1 MRKTSLK
8 TQYVAFVAALFVAIL
23 FVGASAAWYFTATK
37 LDMGSVSG
45 GVSYLANYFESGN
58 GSAEEPYE
66 IAKPEQ
72 LYNLAWLQYLGA
84 FNQTSEPDF
93 TPFHFYISDKYSGT
107 LDMTGYV
114 LPPIG
119 TSTYPFI
126 GYLDGQGNTVANLTV
141 ANVTTQDASEAA
153 RIFDLP
159 QNVKYLE
166 GTNVSGV
173 EIIGFMGVV
182 GPLTGSGTYAS
193 AANALK
199 DLTIQN
205 ITVNTETD
213 SALIGLAAGYVNGP
227 VSNVAVVGGTVK
239 IKSGTGAVDATA
251 YTENLSDYGIVG
263 YATESYLEN
272 VDQDG
277 NVSYHFVEA
286 CKPLFVNQQLE
297 KELLVAGNDA
307 SWGGSIDML
316 SMYNNLQDKW
326 TKAKSNA
333 NYSFSYPARKT
344 ITHHVDGTTDESYG
358 NTTNVTYS
366 VNASSWN
373 ETVYL
378 KALQWDGAGQYVFI
392 NRTGTSNYTYL
403 FGRRGYTQTV
413 TEVTEYYGQRISNNG
428 YYLNASTTA
437 ASGSATAQTYWVIDS
452 ENHRIYCYAN
462 GDGTKYYLNYA
473 NGNLS
478 VSTSPVS
485 EWTYADGRIYYG
497 VGTSGDQLYCDG
509 GIWKVDALTEATDRY
524 RISFTYNNRTYYLKY
539 NGEEQAVTADNN
551 ANNASTWNIL
561 SNNTVVVPN
570 SNVRLAYY
578 SYGGF
583 LGIGA
588 TTYYAYA
595 SSTNGT
601 AYTRTNDNKLRY
613 GNNDYL
619 RYYNN
624 AWTRSNSN
632 NATVFTFS
640 QITYAFNKEIS
651 LGAQTLLTY
660 QEARN
665 ETIYPNLPT
674 MFPLKYESNSQNAI
688 TDKGNTGYVISGGRN
703 SVGDIRVSKYAM
715 SNVNE
720 ALGQN
725 AYLSSRFEVITRT
738 TDGWRRVS
746 DAYNS
751 SNPNSNVSNSLRAI
765 TKASVSDLGL
775 TRYDNARKNLEKVFT
790 NDDDYIY
797 GLHFINAQISKD
809 NVINVPAGYING
821 DAFEDMMMPE
831 DCIDFHLKTPGK
843 ITFFAGTYYSGNSNF
858 FSLHQIFRDE
868 DKNITAIKEIKE
880 IYENADDDDE
890 IKYVYKYNDGTFSS
904 GTPKGSYVFNTAW
917 ITNPDN
923 LIDNAVYYFEIPANG
938 GEYALGS
945 VAGGDGAYL
954 MYLDIAANGRLTS
967 DNAYIST
974 MHVVDATE
982 SRTYHYQ
989 TPAGV
994 DFADPNA
1001 NGGTV
1006 QYANA
1011 NVRLNGFGT
1020 IQFGR
1025 TGNVIQG
1032 TTNDATLVQT
1042 LTFLEEGR
1050 EYGKGASVR
1059 LTEPEIKPEDY
1070 DVNDQIYSK
1079 KLIVT
1084 LNDSTLAINDVITI
1098 EYQYDHNLY
1107 DDAVRVLYTDPL
1119 TYMILYNEDA
1129 LIDFA
1134 DGANTVKIKITT
1146 NNGFTGEVFSCAVRN
1161 EADTPPTVLP
1171 TRVFT
1176 SISANHSFRLSE
1188 KESYVEIYPEN
1199 GESLFKV
1206 ESDDA
1211 AINIALSSAVDGANM
1226 DFDYDVSGLGLK
1238 SMESYNEALVIST
1251 DTATAKE
1258 ISLSLEIPT
1267 KDNDYGL
1274 NVNGNRRS
1282 LSANLLGKSALS
1294 KGNEGKTVLNGKGS
1308 AVTNSITPGEDA
1320 GITEVNEPIAAEI
1333 AKKDLFP
1340 ESYSIRD
1347 ESYEIL
1353 IYGPTLDPEDDLL
1366 NDSEEGEGLEGS
1378 DPDDEELSESE
1389 ESDPEDGEELDSQD
1403 ESKTEDETV
1412 PEGNIESEETD
1423 YKEEAEP
1430 KEESDSEKENE
1441 PEGKLDSEKESESK
1455 GEVDSIEESESEEE
1469 AAPEEETKSEEEA
1482 APEEET
1488 KSEEETAPEE
1498 ETKSEEETTPTEE
1511 ISSEEAIEPKKEA
1524 TLEEETESV
1533 EETNPGE
1540 EVTEENATEQ
1550 DSLQN

>member
-1 MRKTSLK
+1 MSIKNLHF
-8 TQYVAFVAALFVAIL
+8 ALIAALFVVFF
-23 FVGASAAWYFTATK
+23 FVGTTSAWYFTAAK
-37 LDMGSVSG
+37 LDMGSVTG

-58 GSAEEPYE
+58 GSAQEPYE

-84 FNQTSEPDF
+84 FNQTSDPDF

-193 AANALK
+193 ATNALK

-213 SALIGLAAGYVNGP
+213 VALIGLAAGYVNGP

-239 IKSGTGAVDATA
+239 IKSGTTAVDASN

-263 YATESYLEN
+263 YATEDYLEN

-277 NVSYHFVEA
+277 SVSYHFVEA

-307 SWGGSIDML
+307 SWGGSIDMQ

-326 TKAKSNA
+326 TEAKRNS

-366 VNASSWN
+366 VNASNWN

-497 VGTSGDQLYCDG
+497 VGTSGDQLYCDD

-551 ANNASTWNIL
+551 ADNASTWNRV
-561 SNNTVVVPN
+561 SDNVVVPN

-578 SYGGF
+578 RTGGIF
-583 LGIGA
+583 GIGA

-595 SSTNGT
+595 SAKNGT
-601 AYTRTNDNKLRY
+601 AYTITNDNKLRY
-613 GNNDYL
+613 GNNAYL
-619 RYYNN
+619 RYNNN
-624 AWTRSNSN
+624 AWTTTNSTN

-640 QITYAFNKEIS
+640 QISYALNKDIT
-651 LGAQTLLTY
+651 LGGQTLLTY
-660 QEARN
+660 QIQRN

-674 MFPLKYESNSQNAI
+674 MFPLKYEDPDNNTV
-688 TDKGNTGYVISGGRN
+688 TDKGNTGYVISGGRD

-715 SNVNE
+715 SSVNV

-725 AYLSSRFEVITRT
+725 NYQSARFEVITRT
-738 TDGWRRVS
+738 VDGWHRVS
-746 DAYNS
+746 DAYNG
-751 SNPNSNVSNSLRAI
+751 NNSNVSNSI
-765 TKASVSDLGL
+765 STIPKASVSDLGL
-775 TRYDNARKNLEKVFT
+775 THYDNARKNLENVFSKDAS
-790 NDDDYIY
+790 NIY

-821 DAFEDMMMPE
+821 DSFTNMMMPE

-880 IYENADDDDE
+880 IYENTEDSDE
-890 IKYVYKYNDGTFSS
+890 IKYVYKYVDGTFSP
-904 GTPKGSYVFNTAW
+904 GTPKGSYVFNTTW

-945 VAGGDGAYL
+945 VYGSDGAYL

-967 DNAYIST
+967 DQAFIST

-989 TPAGV
+989 TPSGV
-994 DFADPNA
+994 DFADSNA
-1001 NGGTV
+1001 NGNV
-1006 QYANA
+1006 IQYANA
-1011 NVRLNGFGT
+1011 NVRLNGSGT

-1025 TGNVIQG
+1025 TGNMIQG

-1042 LTFLEEGR
+1042 LTFLEEGL

-1059 LTEPEIKPEDY
+1059 LTEPELKPADY

-1084 LNDSTLAINDVITI
+1084 LNDATLAINDEITI
-1098 EYQYDHNLY
+1098 QYQYDHNLY
-1107 DDAVRVLYTDPL
+1107 DDAVRILYTDPL

-1129 LIDFA
+1129 LIDFV

-1146 NNGFTGEVFSCAVRN
+1146 NNGFAGEVFTCAVRN
-1161 EADTPPTVLP
+1161 EGENPPEVLP
-1171 TRVFT
+1171 TRVFN
-1176 SISANHSFRLSE
+1176 SISTNHSFRLSE

-1199 GESLFKV
+1199 GENLFKV

-1211 AINIALSSAVDGANM
+1211 AIDIALSSTVDDAYMN
-1226 DFDYDVSGLGLK
+1226 FDYDVSGVGLK
-1238 SMESYNEALVIST
+1238 SVEVNNDQLIIST

-1258 ISLSLEIPT
+1258 ISLVLEIPT
-1267 KDNDYGL
+1267 KENNYGL
-1274 NVNGNRRS
+1274 DANGNRRS
-1282 LSANLLGKSALS
+1282 LSAGLLGKSTLS
-1294 KGNEGKTVLNGKGS
+1294 KGDVGKTVLEGKSS
-1308 AVTNSITPGEDA
+1308 AMASANVPEEDA
-1320 GITEVNEPIAAEI
+1320 GIVETDEMVVTEGTKGN
-1333 AKKDLFP
+1333 LFP

-1353 IYGPTLDPEDDLL
+1353 IYGLTL
-1366 NDSEEGEGLEGS
+1366 
-1378 DPDDEELSESE
+1378 
-1389 ESDPEDGEELDSQD
+1389 
-1403 ESKTEDETV
+1403 
-1412 PEGNIESEETD
+1412 
-1423 YKEEAEP
+1423 EEAEP
-1430 KEESDSEKENE
+1430 EEETDPDVETE
-1441 PEGKLDSEKESESK
+1441 PE
-1455 GEVDSIEESESEEE
+1455 EETDPDVEAESEEE
-1469 AAPEEETKSEEEA
+1469 INPDVVEKPEEETDPDVEA
-1482 APEEET
+1482 EPEEET
-1488 KSEEETAPEE
+1488 DPDVEAEPEE
-1498 ETKSEEETTPTEE
+1498 ETDPDVETEPEEETDPDV
-1511 ISSEEAIEPKKEA
+1511 EAE
-1524 TLEEETESV
+1524 
-1533 EETNPGE
+1533 PGE
-1540 EVTEENATEQ
+1540 EAKPDVGAEPEEEAKPDIAVEPEEEATPGTEEAEAPVAEREDGENLETEI
-1550 DSLQN
+1550 